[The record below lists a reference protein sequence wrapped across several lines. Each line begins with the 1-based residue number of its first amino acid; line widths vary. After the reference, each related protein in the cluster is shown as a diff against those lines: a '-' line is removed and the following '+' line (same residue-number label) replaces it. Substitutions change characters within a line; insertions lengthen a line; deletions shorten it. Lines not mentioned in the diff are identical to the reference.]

1 MSWILRKKK
10 KIAAFLALAFLF
22 TSIWWVT
29 PIIWG
34 ALVIYAYIPG
44 IFRSMNSRVA
54 GASYQTW
61 SLLHNRTEIR
71 KIHTLVIGDT
81 CQPELT
87 GKYAAGNTHT
97 VQFPDR
103 SLQASWHIFM
113 HMESV
118 LEENGRLIIIHD
130 NSLPQDKLT
139 IFDLPYLSLITLK
152 ELDMEKH
159 QRKLKYPLLWEPF
172 LSFKYL
178 RGYKKDGYERQVC
191 PLQELN
197 QFCKERGIDLIYLCR
212 K

>member
-54 GASYQTW
+54 DSSYQTW

-87 GKYAAGNTHT
+87 GKYATGNTHA
-97 VQFPDR
+97 VQFPNR
-103 SLQASWHIFM
+103 SLRASWHIFM

-130 NSLPQDKLT
+130 NSRPQDKLT

-159 QRKLKYPLLWEPF
+159 QWKLKYPLLWEPF

-178 RGYKKDGYERQVC
+178 SGHKKDGYEQQNC

-197 QFCKERGIDLIYLCR
+197 QFCKERGIELIYLCR